1 MCCCFFLNEL
11 YKCQASN
18 NALTMF
24 PRPFYHMAPVSLIS
38 QRPLSSEHD
47 LSRQPN
53 MLAYGRFLKKSLKI
67 HFLFKRKA
75 HPPRR
80 TLSLALSLEP
90 SCLIDF

>member
-1 MCCCFFLNEL
+1 MEQHDRQSILL
-11 YKCQASN
+11 RLASFH
-18 NALTMF
+18 NA
-24 PRPFYHMAPVSLIS
+24 PYRQS
-38 QRPLSSEHD
+38 Q
-47 LSRQPN
+47 QPN
-53 MLAYGRFLKKSLKI
+53 MLAYGRFFFKSLTI